1 MRKEELRKIYL
12 QKRLALTQ
20 VEYNK
25 LNKELTDTFFKGID
39 LSGINVLH
47 SFLPIEKTKEPDT
60 WQILNRIIKEYPQ
73 VKLSVRRINN
83 QTSMMDNFYLE
94 GPHQLEKNTWG
105 IPEPKEGIPTPT
117 EKIDAV
123 LVPMLAF
130 DKYGNRV
137 GYGRGFYD
145 KFLATV
151 RPDCKKIGLCFFAN
165 VSQIEGMG
173 QHDLPLDVV
182 VTPERVVTATK
193 SPTSAT

>member
-73 VKLSVRRINN
+73 VKLSVPRINN

-145 KFLATV
+145 KFLATI
-151 RPDCKKIGLCFFAN
+151 RSDCKKIGLCFFIN

-173 QHDLPLDVV
+173 SHDLPLDVV
-182 VTPERVVTATK
+182 VTPGKVVSVVKKTEQF
-193 SPTSAT
+193 